1 MKKRTWIILIGLLVV
16 AIAATAVALLLPDSV
31 DDEEVKVGLY
41 WNIEQV
47 QYEDPFTGQT
57 RRTADSEGDYHL
69 LMSVEGQQVKLTCK
83 DTELVDKIDSQML
96 VGLEVNQD
104 GRILQVYTL
113 GELGYGK
120 AAWGFY
126 VQSIAQD
133 GTITALSSKSMRGE
147 QAQITLSDAV
157 ECYYVATADMLA
169 GMQTDVRELDR
180 ILGVTNAKGELSH
193 IFVIGRTYTGTGET
207 KYCQHCKQDVKWW
220 SWDYENALPEI
231 NGHFYLTSDVQLTKQ
246 SLVRANQQI
255 IIDLAGHTV
264 TGKNNYRLI
273 ATWGEGAYLGIMDT
287 SSAQTGKLI
296 AKGTQMDQGTCLWIR
311 YGTVELFSGILDASE
326 AYTVKN
332 GAGVLIKS
340 GATFNMYGGE
350 ICGGTSLAI
359 TTQSGKVTNGC
370 GGNLYIEGTFNM
382 YDGKI
387 TDGRS
392 VGIITGNASSMGIGG
407 NLYVTKTG
415 VVNITGGVIQDGE
428 STGPGANIYTN
439 GQINVKGD
447 VQILGGTVDGPG
459 KNGGSIYIT
468 ALGTLNMEGG
478 QISNGMTQS
487 GSGGNICSQGTVH
500 IVGANIT
507 GGAAEKYANS
517 IYAIGGSLHIED
529 SSVTDCL
536 RVGKQVDFSLAGT
549 VDIDKLELP
558 AEALV
563 NVDALKADSSV
574 VVTASGFFTKKT
586 ENNCASCFQADGY
599 TGKTIYSDGRLTI
612 GYYSCACGNDR
623 HASWCDGKARLWKA
637 WAENGSLPN
646 KDDYFYLIGN
656 VELTNQCVIKE
667 NQKVTL
673 DLRGYTI
680 YGKKDLRI
688 FATWGE
694 GAYLGIVDSSKA
706 KTGQLVARG
715 EKMDQGGCLWIRF
728 GTVEL
733 FGGTL
738 DASKARTVKNGAAV
752 LLKEGAT
759 FNMYGGQILGGTS
772 LAVTGKSG
780 NVSNGC
786 GGNIYIEG
794 NFNMFGGKIAK
805 GRSVGVIT
813 GDTSSMGIGG
823 NLYVSKTGVVNIT
836 GGIIEAGNSTG
847 PGANIYT
854 NGQINIKGDVQILGG
869 TADGPGKNGGSIYV
883 TQMGALNMQGGTISG
898 GTAVNGSGGNL
909 CTYGTVNIVGATIGK
924 GAANKHAD
932 AIYAVGGT
940 LHIKNATVTHSM
952 RVGKEVDFSLAGT
965 VDIGKLELPAESLV
979 NVDGL
984 KTDSKVVITASGFF
998 TEKTEND
1005 CAACFLPDGYA
1016 GEAIYADN
1024 RLTVGYYR
1032 CICGSQTHAD
1042 WCNGE
1047 ALLWKAW
1054 TENATLPVSDECFYL
1069 TKDVKLTNQCV
1080 IRENQRVTL
1089 DLCGYTVYGRNEL
1102 RIFATWG
1109 EGAYLGIVDSSQAQT
1124 GTLVARGEKMDQGGC
1139 LWIRFGT
1146 VELFGGTLDASG
1158 ATTVK
1163 NGAAVLLK
1171 DVATFNMYGG
1181 TIKGGTSQA
1190 IKDNTG
1196 KPINGSG
1203 GNLYVEGTFNM
1214 YGGTICDGKAVGL
1227 YEGNGCLMGL
1237 GGNLYVTKTGTAQL
1251 MGGTLKDGRSS
1262 SGGGNIYMAGLVHV
1276 GEGMQILGGTADG
1289 PVKSGGNININASG
1303 KLYIDGGLVSGGT
1316 ATNLGGVICCNGQV
1330 FISAGNVSGGTAGS
1344 ATSHTIVVLKNASL
1358 TLSGGTVDGAIRQ
1371 AAGAEVILKEN
1382 PVVTGT
1388 GISSADGVFLTIEG
1402 QLGEH
1407 AQVAIPMDKLNCYFA
1422 KTSIPGNTAGFVAAE
1437 GYEILFDAA
1446 KNQLFYKAT
1455 VFASNHAHEG
1465 DAEDV
1470 RWIEWDGSAFMD
1482 GGHYY
1487 LPEGGLELEGRAT
1500 VNGIRVTLCLNGQ
1513 TLTGKT
1519 ANRTFFILNGGELTI
1534 CDCSAHETGKVVAQ
1548 GVNKENGGNIMIG
1561 SKSTLNLQG
1570 GTIMGGS
1577 VKEGMFGGNVNIVG
1591 NAAGNGVLNMTGGRI
1606 TGGNADENAGG
1617 NVYITGT
1624 LNMSGGQIDGLV
1636 VAANTGLSKIHIS
1649 GSAKITGNATNL
1661 YLPAGK
1667 LINVEGILEN
1677 AKIGITLA
1685 NGTGVFTRNTDA
1697 QNVSAFEPDNKNY
1710 KIRYNGTAIELSS
1723 GDAEDETPKHTHE
1736 DDSQSVCW
1744 TEWDGA
1750 AFVDGGHY
1758 YLPEGGLELEGR
1770 ATVNGIRVT
1779 LCLNGQTLTG
1789 KTANRTFFILNGGEL
1804 TICDC
1809 SAHETGK
1816 VVAQGVNK
1824 ENGGNIMIGSK
1835 STLNLQGGTI
1845 MGGSVK
1851 EGMFGGNINIV
1862 GNAAGNGVLNMT
1874 GGRITGGNADENA
1887 GGNVYISGTLNMSG
1901 GQIDGQVVAAN
1912 TGLSKINISG
1922 SAKITG
1928 NATNLYLPAGKLVNV
1943 EGVLDQTAT
1952 IGITLAKGTGVFT
1965 QPTDAQNVSRFQPD
1979 DGQYVVN
1986 HNGTELELAI
1996 KAQEP
2001 ELPENPEPEP
2011 TGHDHCYC
2019 NGQLEHEHVY
2029 AGWTCWDGDPQ
2040 TLLSGGYYV
2049 IENDIALGDTIVL
2062 GSDGQTPQTPV
2073 NIYLCLNGKTITA
2086 AKSKQLFQIY
2096 SGYTLNICDC
2106 SQEKTGQIRGND
2118 KFTGTGGVISIFAD
2132 GVLNQYGGII
2142 TGGFSSGNGGN
2153 IAVTANASYT
2163 LYNGKVTAGKSGN
2176 LGGNISVSAGAV
2188 FTMLGG
2194 EISGGTAKTSGKN
2207 SNNIIMAAAGTMDL
2221 QGGYIQ
2227 GNVRATNGTVKLSGT
2242 IRIADGDGTN
2252 LSVNKNSIIKIEG
2265 QLSGTKQVGVSGS
2278 VVVATDVA
2286 EDVSAYFFA
2295 DTAGKTV
2302 VYDPD
2307 KKELKIQ

>member
-113 GELGYGK
+113 EELGYGK

-193 IFVIGRTYTGTGET
+193 IFVIGRTYTGTGEVR
-207 KYCQHCKQDVKWW
+207 YCQHCKQDVKWW
-220 SWDYENALPEI
+220 SWDYANALPEI

-332 GAGVLIKS
+332 GAGVLLKS

-350 ICGGTSLAI
+350 IRGGTSMAI
-359 TTQSGKVTNGC
+359 TTQSGRVTNGC

-387 TDGRS
+387 VDGRS
-392 VGIITGNASSMGIGG
+392 VGITTGNTSSMGIGG

-415 VVNITGGVIQDGE
+415 VVNITGGIIQDGE

-439 GQINVKGD
+439 GQINIQGD
-447 VQILGGTVDGPG
+447 VQILGGTAKGSS

-468 ALGTLNMEGG
+468 EFGALNMEGG
-478 QISNGMTQS
+478 QISGGNAPN
-487 GSGGNICSQGTVH
+487 GSGGNICSYGELR
-500 IVGANIT
+500 IVGATIGEGFAGKN
-507 GGAAEKYANS
+507 AAS
-517 IYAIGGSLHIED
+517 IYGVGGSMHIENTT
-529 SSVTDCL
+529 VTHGL
-536 RVGKQVDFSLAGT
+536 RVGKMVEFSLGGT
-549 VDIDKLELP
+549 VDIQKLELP

-563 NVDALKADSSV
+563 NVDALKADSKI
-574 VVTASGFFTKKT
+574 VVTASGFFTEKS
-586 ENNCASCFQADGY
+586 ENNVAGCFRPDGY
-599 TGKTIYSDGRLTI
+599 TGKAIYSDGRLTM
-612 GYYSCACGNDR
+612 GYYRCTCGQKQ
-623 HASWCDGKARLWKA
+623 HAGWCDGK
-637 WAENGSLPN
+637 S
-646 KDDYFYLIGN
+646 
-656 VELTNQCVIKE
+656 
-667 NQKVTL
+667 
-673 DLRGYTI
+673 
-680 YGKKDLRI
+680 
-688 FATWGE
+688 
-694 GAYLGIVDSSKA
+694 
-706 KTGQLVARG
+706 
-715 EKMDQGGCLWIRF
+715 
-728 GTVEL
+728 
-733 FGGTL
+733 
-738 DASKARTVKNGAAV
+738 
-752 LLKEGAT
+752 
-759 FNMYGGQILGGTS
+759 
-772 LAVTGKSG
+772 
-780 NVSNGC
+780 
-786 GGNIYIEG
+786 
-794 NFNMFGGKIAK
+794 
-805 GRSVGVIT
+805 
-813 GDTSSMGIGG
+813 
-823 NLYVSKTGVVNIT
+823 
-836 GGIIEAGNSTG
+836 
-847 PGANIYT
+847 
-854 NGQINIKGDVQILGG
+854 
-869 TADGPGKNGGSIYV
+869 
-883 TQMGALNMQGGTISG
+883 
-898 GTAVNGSGGNL
+898 
-909 CTYGTVNIVGATIGK
+909 
-924 GAANKHAD
+924 H
-932 AIYAVGGT
+932 
-940 LHIKNATVTHSM
+940 
-952 RVGKEVDFSLAGT
+952 
-965 VDIGKLELPAESLV
+965 
-979 NVDGL
+979 
-984 KTDSKVVITASGFF
+984 
-998 TEKTEND
+998 
-1005 CAACFLPDGYA
+1005 
-1016 GEAIYADN
+1016 
-1024 RLTVGYYR
+1024 
-1032 CICGSQTHAD
+1032 
-1042 WCNGE
+1042 
-1047 ALLWKAW
+1047 LWKAW
-1054 TENATLPVSDECFYL
+1054 TEKASLPTGDEYFYL
-1069 TKDVKLTNQCV
+1069 TQNVELNNQCT
-1080 IRENQRVTL
+1080 IRENKKVTL
-1089 DLCGYTVYGRNEL
+1089 DLCGYTVYGKKNL

-1109 EGAYLGIVDSSQAQT
+1109 NGAYLGLVDSSKAQT
-1124 GTLVARGEKMDQGGC
+1124 GKLVARGNNMDQGC
-1139 LWIRFGT
+1139 CMWIRFGT
-1146 VELFGGTLDASG
+1146 VDLFGGTLDASG
-1158 ATTVK
+1158 ATTIK

-1171 DVATFNMYGG
+1171 NGATLNMYGG
-1181 TIKGGTSQA
+1181 TIKGGTSKA
-1190 IKDNTG
+1190 IRDKAG

-1203 GNLYVEGTFNM
+1203 GNLYIEGNFNM
-1214 YGGTICDGKAVGL
+1214 YGGLICDGKAVGL
-1227 YEGNGCLMGL
+1227 YNGDSCLMGI
-1237 GGNLYVTKTGTAQL
+1237 GGNLYVTKTAVVKL
-1251 MGGTLKDGRSS
+1251 MGGTVKKGQSS
-1262 SGGGNIYMAGLVHV
+1262 SGGGNIYMAGEVHV
-1276 GEGMQILGGTADG
+1276 GEGMQILGGFADA
-1289 PVKSGGNININASG
+1289 PAKSGGSINVHAQG
-1303 KLYIDGGLVSGGT
+1303 KLYITGGQINGGA
-1316 ATNLGGVICCNGQV
+1316 ATNLGGVICCSGQV
-1330 FISAGNVSGGTAGS
+1330 FISGGSVGGGTAGT
-1344 ATSHTIVVLKNASL
+1344 ATSNNIVVMKDA
-1358 TLSGGTVDGAIRQ
+1358 TLVISGGTVDGAIRQ
-1371 AAGAEVILKEN
+1371 AAEAIVILKDN

-1388 GISSADGVFLTIEG
+1388 GISSASGTLLTIEG
-1402 QLGEH
+1402 TLGKN
-1407 AQVAIPMDKLNCYFA
+1407 AQVTVPMDKLNNYFA
-1422 KTSIPGNTAGFVAAE
+1422 KTQIPENAAAFVAAQ
-1437 GYEILFDAA
+1437 GYGVFFDEA
-1446 KNQLFYKAT
+1446 KDQLFYRAME
-1455 VFASNHAHEG
+1455 VSSDHSHEDDG
-1465 DAEDV
+1465 EDV
-1470 RWIEWDGSAFMD
+1470 QWLPWDGSSFMD

-1487 LPEGGLELEGRAT
+1487 LPEGGLELESRAT

-1513 TLTGKT
+1513 TLTGKA
-1519 ANRTFFILNGGELTI
+1519 ANRVFFILGGGELTI
-1534 CDCSAHETGKVVAQ
+1534 CDCSEHETGKVVAQ
-1548 GVNKENGGNIMIG
+1548 GVNKENGGSIMIG

-1577 VKEGMFGGNVNIVG
+1577 VKEGM
-1591 NAAGNGVLNMTGGRI
+1591 L
-1606 TGGNADENAGG
+1606 
-1617 NVYITGT
+1617 
-1624 LNMSGGQIDGLV
+1624 
-1636 VAANTGLSKIHIS
+1636 
-1649 GSAKITGNATNL
+1649 
-1661 YLPAGK
+1661 
-1667 LINVEGILEN
+1667 
-1677 AKIGITLA
+1677 
-1685 NGTGVFTRNTDA
+1685 
-1697 QNVSAFEPDNKNY
+1697 
-1710 KIRYNGTAIELSS
+1710 
-1723 GDAEDETPKHTHE
+1723 
-1736 DDSQSVCW
+1736 
-1744 TEWDGA
+1744 
-1750 AFVDGGHY
+1750 
-1758 YLPEGGLELEGR
+1758 
-1770 ATVNGIRVT
+1770 
-1779 LCLNGQTLTG
+1779 
-1789 KTANRTFFILNGGEL
+1789 
-1804 TICDC
+1804 
-1809 SAHETGK
+1809 
-1816 VVAQGVNK
+1816 
-1824 ENGGNIMIGSK
+1824 
-1835 STLNLQGGTI
+1835 
-1845 MGGSVK
+1845 
-1851 EGMFGGNINIV
+1851 GGNINIV